1 MPPKP
6 RRFLALAQLFL
17 LECLNPDRRGFPLYF
32 RPSDLPQ
39 WFRENRFWGRIP
51 TPVPPPRPW
60 LNYDLVDWVERLR
73 PRTVLEWGSGG
84 STLWFSKICERMVSV
99 EDDAGW
105 YEAVLASLPTG
116 LGNQVELS
124 LFNNEQDY
132 LSGLDAFAA
141 SRPDLI
147 LIDGSWRV
155 ACLEASLSSLR
166 AGSFV
171 VIHDSNHPEIMRALG
186 RLGEEFFRQDRF
198 GPCFG
203 VKNFRAWTLLRR
215 RQSA

>member
-1 MPPKP
+1 MHPKP
-6 RRFLALAQLFL
+6 RKILSLAQLFL
-17 LECLNPDRRGFPLYF
+17 KECLNPDRRGFPLFF
-32 RPSDLPQ
+32 RPSDLPR

-51 TPVPPPRPW
+51 ASIPPPRPW
-60 LNYDLVDWVERLR
+60 LNYDLVDWVERFR

-84 STLWFSKICERMVSV
+84 STIWFAGICQRLVSV

-105 YEAVLASLPTG
+105 HAAVSASLPTG
-116 LGNQVELS
+116 LGNRVELR
-124 LFNNEQDY
+124 LLTNEQDY
-132 LSGLDAFAA
+132 LSGIYAFGA

-155 ACLEASLSSLR
+155 ACLEASLSSLK

-171 VIHDSNHPEIMRALG
+171 VVHDSNHPDIMQALN
-186 RLGEEFFRQDRF
+186 RKAGEFCRQDRF
-198 GPCFG
+198 GPCYG

-215 RQSA
+215 R